1 VFPNFWRHSVGLE
14 RPVSSWIASL
24 FGAIA
29 GVLLPILLVM
39 GGWGVDLIVQGRDG
53 VVPDELVVGPFSLPT
68 RWLGAHG
75 SVLRGA
81 FVLILAIV
89 AVLVLKIMAIA
100 INGMTARNA
109 AIDFDVQA
117 RRLLFEKSRLLARE
131 QGLSSQSRWL
141 EQMQEKGVIEV
152 RDAVYRWYRSFPRDW
167 VHIIG
172 LLGVACAIH
181 PWMTIA
187 AFIALLIVRFLT
199 QWFETSNRRERI
211 VVTERWN
218 KSREQLTYLSVT
230 SPLLDTIRDTEDTVH
245 SFDTSLSTYK
255 QSAAG
260 LMAPIFSHSVWLR
273 IFFTLFAAIFLCL
286 LTLRVLD
293 RQSPDGL
300 GELLALCCS
309 AALATRAFT
318 RWSEARAQISQSSGI
333 LQHVVEYLGQNTAV
347 PSEVELQSPM
357 RLERSLQLDHVTM
370 RESDGSKLLE
380 DVSLVLQPK
389 QLIAVIST
397 DPVQAKAITELILGF
412 GKPSS
417 GRIMLDG
424 VDAIDIARDAFRKL
438 SLWIS
443 PTGPLISDTIE
454 NNLWVGGQPDATV
467 DLMEVARKA
476 NVAESLLNLPDNLR
490 TLVSP
495 TDDRLSSETM
505 FRLGIARGFV
515 KRPSVVVAHE
525 PTGTV
530 GPSIANETTTALLQL
545 KNEGACVVVL
555 PTRLATLRSADQI
568 VVLHNHR
575 IEFVGTHS
583 QLLEQSELYRHLIYI
598 RFAPFAN

>member
-1 VFPNFWRHSVGLE
+1 MFPNFWRHSVGIE
-14 RPVSSWIASL
+14 RPVTSWIATF
-24 FGAIA
+24 FGAVA

-39 GGWGVDLIVQGRDG
+39 GGWAFDLIVQGRDG
-53 VVPDELVVGPFSLPT
+53 VVPDELVVGPFSLST
-68 RWLGAHG
+68 GYLGANG

-81 FVLILAIV
+81 LVLILAIV
-89 AVLVLKIMAIA
+89 VLLVLKILAIA
-100 INGMTARNA
+100 VNGRAAKNA
-109 AIDFDVQA
+109 AIDFDVQT
-117 RRLLFEKSRLLARE
+117 RRLLFAKSRLLARE

-141 EQMQEKGVIEV
+141 EQMQESGVIAI
-152 RDAVYRWYRSFPRDW
+152 RDAIYRWYRSFPRDG

-181 PWMTIA
+181 PWLTIA

-199 QWFETSNRRERI
+199 QWFETSNLTERL
-211 VVTERWN
+211 VVSERWN

-245 SFDTSLSTYK
+245 SFDSSLSTYQ

-260 LMAPIFSHSVWLR
+260 LMAPTFSNSVWSR

-309 AALATRAFT
+309 AALATRSFT
-318 RWSEARAQISQSSGI
+318 RWSDARAQIAQSYGS
-333 LQHVVEYLGQNTAV
+333 LQQIVDYLGQKTMV
-347 PSEVELQSPM
+347 PSEVELQRPT
-357 RLERSLQLDHVTM
+357 RLERSFQFDHVTI

-380 DVSLVLQPK
+380 DVSLVLQPS
-389 QLIAVIST
+389 QLTAVIST
-397 DPVQAKAITELILGF
+397 DTVQAKAIAELILGF

-424 VDAIDIARDAFRKL
+424 VDAIDIARDAFRRL
-438 SLWIS
+438 SLWVS
-443 PTGPLISDTIE
+443 PAGPLISDTIE
-454 NNLWVGGQPDATV
+454 NNLWVDGQPDATV
-467 DLMEVARKA
+467 DLMDVARKA
-476 NVAESLLNLPDNLR
+476 NVAEAILNLPDNLR

-495 TDDRLSSETM
+495 TEDRLSSETM

-515 KRPSVVVAHE
+515 KRPSVVVVQEPAGSTGPRIAHD
-525 PTGTV
+525 T
-530 GPSIANETTTALLQL
+530 ATALLQL
-545 KNEGACVVVL
+545 KAEGACVVVL
-555 PTRLATLRSADQI
+555 PTRLATLRSADQV
-568 VVLHNHR
+568 VVLNNHR
-575 IEFVGTHS
+575 IEYVGTHA